1 MGERITIEYHVPQTW
16 EIDEEQV
23 VSGSSL
29 INRIESE
36 ITSQLTA
43 VRLPDRLRESFL
55 KGHIR
60 VFNTDIDAWVIVRT
74 VLPPSF
80 PV

>member
-1 MGERITIEYHVPQTW
+1 MGERIRIEYHVPQTW

-23 VSGSSL
+23 VSGL
-29 INRIESE
+29 GYINRIESE
-36 ITSQLTA
+36 ITSQLTSD
-43 VRLPDRLRESFL
+43 RLPVKFRESFL

-60 VFNTDIDAWVIVRT
+60 VFDTDIDAWVIVRT
-74 VLPPSF
+74 VLLSF